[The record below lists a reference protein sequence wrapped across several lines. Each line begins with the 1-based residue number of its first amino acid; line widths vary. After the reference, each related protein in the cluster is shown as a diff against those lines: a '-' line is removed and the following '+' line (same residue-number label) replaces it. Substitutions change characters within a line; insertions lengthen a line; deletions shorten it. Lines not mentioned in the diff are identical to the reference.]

1 MTARRLSFVFS
12 SALAAGALL
21 ALAGADDPAPTHA
34 PTPADQAPSRMT
46 IPPGFTVKPFAAEP
60 DVLQPIAFTIDARG
74 RLWVVENFSYPIWL
88 EGPRGKDRIVIFE
101 DSDGDGRFDS
111 RKVFYEGG
119 KSFTGI
125 ELGFGG
131 VWVCDT
137 PNLLFI
143 PDADGDDQPDASPA
157 VVLDGWDVKAQHNM
171 FNGLKWGPDGWLWG
185 LNGILSNS
193 LVGAPGTAD
202 ADRTA
207 INTGV
212 WRYHPTRKVFEAVAH
227 GTTNPWGLD
236 FDDHGEAFITNC
248 VIPHLFHVVP
258 GARFDR
264 MFGEDFNTNTY
275 QRIPT
280 CADHLHWAGGHWTE
294 SREGAGHDKHS
305 LVGGGHAHVGAMIYL
320 GGSWPDSYRDG
331 VYTFNIHGH
340 RVNHDRLERK
350 GSSYVAHHE
359 PDLLRVDDVWFRGLE
374 LKYGPDGAVYFTDWA
389 DIGECHENDADG
401 SHRENGRIYK
411 MTYGEPQPVTVDL
424 AKQTDAELAGLQS
437 HKNEWYV
444 RTARRILQERAAAG
458 GDMTAARTTLQ
469 AMFRDETEAP
479 RRLRALWALNAVG
492 ALDEPA
498 LLGLLA
504 DRDDSVRG
512 WAVRLLVDRLPI
524 APAVVAK
531 LAEAAKTETSPR
543 ARLALTSALQRIPVA
558 DRRPLAETLAAAEI
572 DPADPMLPLMTW
584 YGIEPLAAEDLDRA
598 AALVT
603 EVKLPML
610 RNFLARRMVSAD
622 PAGGLAA
629 LAPVL
634 KLDRDE
640 LRSDV
645 LDGVLE
651 AFRGRKQVPRP
662 EGWADLY
669 AGLSAVKSP
678 EVLEKALLLAVTL
691 DEPKAVEALRA
702 TLLDPK
708 ADAGRR
714 QVALTTLV
722 ERRIPGLERDLP
734 GLLAD
739 DALRARAL
747 RAMAAFADPDVPRI
761 VLDRYPTLTP
771 AEREDAVATLAARPA
786 WALALL
792 DAVEAGTVPRRDVS
806 VTTARQIQALGDA
819 GLSHRLE
826 VVWGTVRATSADK
839 ASLIGKYKAVLTA
852 GAPDLAN
859 GRAVYERTCNACHK
873 LFDAGGDVGPELTGS
888 DRANADYILEN
899 VLDPSATVAREYTV
913 TNVAT
918 ADGRLVSGI
927 LRAQTDAVLTI
938 QTANERIILPRE
950 DVEEVKASNISMM
963 PEGQLEALSPQEIR
977 DLFAYLASPSQ
988 VAPAATK

>member
-1 MTARRLSFVFS
+1 MTARRLPFVLS
-12 SALAAGALL
+12 SAVAVGVLL
-21 ALAGADDPAPTHA
+21 VLSGADDPVPAHA
-34 PTPADQAPSRMT
+34 PTPADQAPSKMT

-60 DVLQPIAFTIDARG
+60 DVLQPIAFTIDPKG

-88 EGPRGKDRIVIFE
+88 GGPVGKDRVTIFE
-101 DSDGDGRFDS
+101 DADGDGKFDS

-119 KSFTGI
+119 TSFTGI

-131 VWVCDT
+131 VWLCAT

-143 PDADGDDQPDASPA
+143 PDADGDDAPDGPA
-157 VVLDGWDVKAQHNM
+157 VTVLDGWDEKAQHNM

-193 LVGAPGTAD
+193 KVGAPGASD
-202 ADRTA
+202 ADRTP

-212 WRYHPTRKVFEAVAH
+212 WRYHPTRKTFEVVAH

-264 MFGEDFNTNTY
+264 MFGEDFNPNTY

-294 SREGAGHDKHS
+294 SREGEGHDKHS
-305 LVGGGHAHVGAMIYL
+305 LAGGGHAHVGAMVYL
-320 GGSWPDSYRDG
+320 GDNWPDSYRDG

-350 GSSYVAHHE
+350 GSGYVAHHE

-389 DIGECHENDADG
+389 DIGECHENDADNA
-401 SHRENGRIYK
+401 HRENGRIYK
-411 MTYGEPQPVTVDL
+411 MTYGEARPVQVDL
-424 AKQTDAELAGLQS
+424 AKQTDVELAGLQR
-437 HKNEWYV
+437 HKNDWYV

-458 GDMTAARTTLQ
+458 GDMSAARSALQ
-469 AMFRDETEAP
+469 ATFRDEAGAP
-479 RRLRALWALNAVG
+479 RRLRALWALHAIG
-492 ALDEPA
+492 GLDEEA

-504 DRDDSVRG
+504 DRDESVRG
-512 WAVRLLVDRLPI
+512 WAVRLLVDGPSV

-531 LAEAAKTETSPR
+531 LAALAKDEPSPR
-543 ARLALTSALQRIPVA
+543 VRLALTSALQRIPVA

-572 DPADPMLPLMTW
+572 DPADPILPLMTW
-584 YGIEPLAAEDLDRA
+584 YGIEPLAAEDFDRA
-598 AALVT
+598 AALAPV
-603 EVKLPML
+603 VKLPML
-610 RNFLARRMVSAD
+610 RNFLARRMGAAD
-622 PAGGLAA
+622 PAKGLAA

-634 KLDRDE
+634 KLDRDD

-669 AGLSAVKSP
+669 AGLSAVNSP
-678 EVLEKALLLAVTL
+678 EVLEKALRLAVIL
-691 DEPKAVEALRA
+691 DEPRAVEALRA

-708 ADAGRR
+708 ADA
-714 QVALTTLV
+714 
-722 ERRIPGLERDLP
+722 ERRAP
-734 GLLAD
+734 
-739 DALRARAL
+739 
-747 RAMAAFADPDVPRI
+747 
-761 VLDRYPTLTP
+761 
-771 AEREDAVATLAARPA
+771 AARPA

-792 DAVEAGTVPRRDVS
+792 DAVEQGTVPRREVS

-819 GLSHRLE
+819 GLARRLE
-826 VVWGTVRATSADK
+826 AVWGTVRATSADK
-839 ASLIGKYKAVLTA
+839 ASLIGKYKAILGA
-852 GAPDLAN
+852 GEPALAK
-859 GRAVYERTCNACHK
+859 GRAVFERTC
-873 LFDAGGDVGPELTGS
+873 
-888 DRANADYILEN
+888 
-899 VLDPSATVAREYTV
+899 
-913 TNVAT
+913 
-918 ADGRLVSGI
+918 
-927 LRAQTDAVLTI
+927 Q
-938 QTANERIILPRE
+938 
-950 DVEEVKASNISMM
+950 
-963 PEGQLEALSPQEIR
+963 
-977 DLFAYLASPSQ
+977 
-988 VAPAATK
+988 